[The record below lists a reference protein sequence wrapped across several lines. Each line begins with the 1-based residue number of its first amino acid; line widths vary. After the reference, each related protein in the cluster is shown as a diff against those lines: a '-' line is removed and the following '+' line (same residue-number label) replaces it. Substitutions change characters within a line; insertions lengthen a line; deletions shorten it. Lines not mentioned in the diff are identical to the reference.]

1 MYYLSICTL
10 SYNGSVLFYLFTI
23 FSPLWFLVVFIW
35 NTKTSI
41 WKRLTLSLMAQ
52 VHLNKIWQF
61 PSLIKQ
67 KHFTVAIYIFW
78 TALNS
83 NGWKTIWFL
92 NYLLLNGVKNGMAGR
107 SIYNFICFT
116 NGHIQV
122 AENTFQGTLPWLKV
136 D

>member
-41 WKRLTLSLMAQ
+41 RKRLTLSLMAQ

-67 KHFTVAIYIFW
+67 KHFTVAIYILEGFE
-78 TALNS
+78 
-83 NGWKTIWFL
+83 F
-92 NYLLLNGVKNGMAGR
+92 R
-107 SIYNFICFT
+107 
-116 NGHIQV
+116 
-122 AENTFQGTLPWLKV
+122 WLKNHLV
-136 D
+136 FEFSAFKWCQKWDGGSKRLKLQMFDQRPHSGRWELFSGYFTLA